1 MLFRSESILPSLV
14 PPFIENPVVSN
25 ITENSATISFRTN
38 VKSYPLVSYA
48 SALNFDATKENP
60 YETEVSDMS
69 EKKTVH
75 TLNLIGLSPNTEYHL
90 MAKAFSLP
98 QVVGKSNDIVFMTAA
113 SKISGSVVEIKK
125 DSFVVVWNTNEPTTS
140 IVEYK
145 NLNNGLIARVIDETR
160 INSHSI
166 KVENLLPGT
175 SYEINISGINSKGNL
190 VENNSNIT
198 VRTLTDT
205 TAPII
210 SNLKVESSLVSGRT
224 DRVQTVVSWQTDEPS
239 TSVVYF
245 EEGSISSNNLP
256 KEKQGNQELTKN
268 HVVILSSLKTGSVY
282 RFTVE
287 STDEAENTIRPD
299 VRTIVTPK
307 QAESIFDII
316 FKNFDNTFD
325 FVNNIN

>member
-1 MLFRSESILPSLV
+1 M
-14 PPFIENPVVSN
+14 
-25 ITENSATISFRTN
+25 
-38 VKSYPLVSYA
+38 
-48 SALNFDATKENP
+48 
-60 YETEVSDMS
+60 
-69 EKKTVH
+69 
-75 TLNLIGLSPNTEYHL
+75 
-90 MAKAFSLP
+90 
-98 QVVGKSNDIVFMTAA
+98 
-113 SKISGSVVEIKK
+113 
-125 DSFVVVWNTNEPTTS
+125 
-140 IVEYK
+140 
-145 NLNNGLIARVIDETR
+145 
-160 INSHSI
+160 
-166 KVENLLPGT
+166 
-175 SYEINISGINSKGNL
+175 
-190 VENNSNIT
+190 
-198 VRTLTDT
+198 RTLTDT